1 MGKHLRDASCSHQ
14 YCPSSTS
21 YHSVFVALAVVG
33 DFVHGNKAYLCPPPR
48 PEISNRL
55 LDSCVDDQ
63 KNPSIFVIFEKN
75 QIYPAYILEYTCRV
89 LSERSSKLSPQGCHT
104 MKAPCP
110 FRKLWLESIEWQ
122 EEMKEIMC
130 FDQYRGIPASHGQ
143 HQLAVEY
150 LLEEVVVS
158 AK

>member
-1 MGKHLRDASCSHQ
+1 EEHVKKEKLRTGLDEWLLFHGMNPSHVPAICEQNFNWRICGTHGTMHGKGTSIDASCSHR

-89 LSERSSKLSPQGCHT
+89 LSEV
-104 MKAPCP
+104 M
-110 FRKLWLESIEWQ
+110 
-122 EEMKEIMC
+122 
-130 FDQYRGIPASHGQ
+130 
-143 HQLAVEY
+143 
-150 LLEEVVVS
+150 
-158 AK
+158 